1 MTEKT
6 EAVEAEQ
13 PRVVVGVDGSAG
25 SIHAALVAAWEATIR
40 QARLEMVAVARIPMT
55 ADGFGVA
62 EAFSAAEV
70 EARQAIDKVLE
81 VVKNA
86 YPDLRLETTVRSSS
100 AIAGELLDAA
110 KGAELLVVGTRGHG
124 GFTGLLLGSV
134 SSQVV
139 HHPPC
144 PVLVVPPA
152 PPAGAEHSR

>member
-1 MTEKT
+1 MTERT
-6 EAVEAEQ
+6 NVEGAEQ
-13 PRVVVGVDGSAG
+13 PRVVVGVDGSQG

-40 QARLEMVAVARIPMT
+40 QASLELVSVARIPMT

-70 EARQAIDKVLE
+70 EARQAVDKAVE
-81 VVKNA
+81 VVRKA

-100 AIAGELLDAA
+100 AIAGELLDTA

-144 PVLVVPPA
+144 PVLVVPPGS
-152 PPAGAEHSR
+152 PAGAETAS